1 MVDSRSAASKFLWA
15 FYLFCRFPKIEI
27 SEDSKILDL
36 AEFGGF
42 RNLGMKILIESRRSD
57 LGPVPAFRSSFTNN
71 QVRNDAGPVALSRSS
86 YVLESSAS
94 HQIIL
99 Y

>member
-1 MVDSRSAASKFLWA
+1 
-15 FYLFCRFPKIEI
+15 
-27 SEDSKILDL
+27 
-36 AEFGGF
+36 
-42 RNLGMKILIESRRSD
+42 MKILIESRRVD
-57 LGPVPAFRSSFTNN
+57 LDPVPAFRSSFTNN

-86 YVLESSAS
+86 YVLDSSAS

>member
-1 MVDSRSAASKFLWA
+1 
-15 FYLFCRFPKIEI
+15 
-27 SEDSKILDL
+27 
-36 AEFGGF
+36 
-42 RNLGMKILIESRRSD
+42 MKILIESRRVD
-57 LGPVPAFRSSFTNN
+57 LDPVPAFFRSSFTNN

>member
-1 MVDSRSAASKFLWA
+1 
-15 FYLFCRFPKIEI
+15 
-27 SEDSKILDL
+27 
-36 AEFGGF
+36 
-42 RNLGMKILIESRRSD
+42 MKILIESRRSD

>member
-1 MVDSRSAASKFLWA
+1 MFGYPQETTFSSRSQFFRL
-15 FYLFCRFPKIEI
+15 
-27 SEDSKILDL
+27 
-36 AEFGGF
+36 FGGF
-42 RNLGMKILIESRRSD
+42 RNLGMKILIESRRVD
-57 LGPVPAFRSSFTNN
+57 LDPVPAFRSSFTNN